1 MIQIEGNKFMLAGAC
16 YGNTWHATAIVTNS
30 DGKLLKC
37 NDNFVVET
45 GVARMREVIMIF
57 YTRGKSG
64 RGQM

>member
-1 MIQIEGNKFMLAGAC
+1 MLAGAC

-64 RGQM
+64 RG